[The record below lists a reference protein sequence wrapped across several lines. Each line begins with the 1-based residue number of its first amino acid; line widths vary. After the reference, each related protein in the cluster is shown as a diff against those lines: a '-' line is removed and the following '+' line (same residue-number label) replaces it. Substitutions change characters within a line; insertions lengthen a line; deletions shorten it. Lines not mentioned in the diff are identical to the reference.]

1 MAKLNIEKVKKTTVV
16 TLPSLFTIANIAF
29 GFFAII
35 LAIDKNFSLAGW
47 FIIFALIMDI
57 LDGRIARLVHGESK
71 FGIEMDSLADFLSFG
86 LAPAYIMYL
95 FHLKDYG
102 FWGYPVV
109 FIYALCGVLR
119 LARFNVS
126 SKEGEEHKNAFTGLP
141 IPAAAGILASFV
153 IAYSF
158 FELDTDKRTLK
169 IVMTQMPFVYNA
181 IPFIMLVLSFL
192 MVSKIPYAA
201 FKYQNLVKPK
211 TIWGILLAV
220 ATIFL
225 IVRYPQDTIF
235 LVFSLYVIG
244 GLVVFLW
251 KGFKHLANHSKFEI

>member
-1 MAKLNIEKVKKTTVV
+1 MAKLNLEKVKKTTAV
-16 TLPSLFTIANIAF
+16 TLPSLFTVANIAF

-47 FIIFALIMDI
+47 FIILAIIMDV
-57 LDGRIARLVHGESK
+57 LDGHIARLVHGESK
-71 FGIEMDSLADFLSFG
+71 FGIEIDSLADFLSFG

-109 FIYALCGVLR
+109 FVYALCGALR

-126 SKEGEEHKNAFTGLP
+126 SKAGTEKKEAFTGLP

-158 FELDTDKRTLK
+158 FELETDRRAIE
-169 IVMTQMPFVYNA
+169 IVTKQMPFVYNSIA
-181 IPFIMLVLSFL
+181 FIMLGLGVLMISR
-192 MVSKIPYAA
+192 IPYAS
-201 FKYQNLVKPK
+201 FKHQNILKPK
-211 TIWGILLAV
+211 TVWGVLLV
-220 ATIFL
+220 VGMVFL
-225 IVRYPQDTIF
+225 IIRYPQNAIF
-235 LVFSLYVIG
+235 LVFSLYVIS
-244 GLVVFLW
+244 GLLVFLW
-251 KGFKHLANHSKFEI
+251 RGFKGFATHRRK

>member
-1 MAKLNIEKVKKTTVV
+1 MAKLNIEKVKKTTAI

-29 GFFAII
+29 GFFAIM

-47 FIIFALIMDI
+47 FIILAMIMDI

-71 FGIEMDSLADFLSFG
+71 FGVEMDSLADFLSFG

-109 FIYALCGVLR
+109 FIYALCGALR
-119 LARFNVS
+119 LARFNVA
-126 SKEGEEHKNAFTGLP
+126 SKEETENKNAFTGLP

-158 FELDTDKRTLK
+158 FELDTDKRSIA
-169 IVMTQMPFVYNA
+169 IVMKQMPFIYNS
-181 IPFIMLVLSFL
+181 IPFIMLGLGFL
-192 MVSKIPYAA
+192 MISNIPYAA
-201 FKYQNLVKPK
+201 FKYQSILKPK
-211 TIWGILLAV
+211 TIRAV
-220 ATIFL
+220 FLPVAFIFL
-225 IVRYPQDTIF
+225 IIRYPQDAIF
-235 LVFSLYVIG
+235 LVFSLYVLG
-244 GLVVFLW
+244 GIIVFFW
-251 KGFKHLANHSKFEI
+251 KAFKNIAHHKNR

>member
-1 MAKLNIEKVKKTTVV
+1 MAKLNIEKVKKTTAV
-16 TLPSLFTIANIAF
+16 TVPSLFTVANIAF

-47 FIIFALIMDI
+47 FIIFAIIADI
-57 LDGRIARLVHGESK
+57 LDGRIARLIHGESK
-71 FGIEMDSLADFLSFG
+71 FGLEIDSLADFLSFG

-109 FIYALCGVLR
+109 FVYALCGALR

-126 SKEGEEHKNAFTGLP
+126 GKNKTEHKNAFTGLP

-158 FELDTDKRTLK
+158 FELDTDKRTIE
-169 IVMTQMPFVYNA
+169 IVTKQMPFVYNSIA
-181 IPFIMLVLSFL
+181 FIMLGLAML
-192 MVSKIPYAA
+192 MVSKIPYAS
-201 FKYQNLVKPK
+201 FKHRNIFKLK
-211 TIWGILLAV
+211 TVWGILFAV
-220 ATIFL
+220 GMVFL
-225 IVRYPQDTIF
+225 IIRYPQNAIF
-235 LVFSLYVIG
+235 LVFSLYVIS
-244 GLVVFLW
+244 GLVAFFW
-251 KGFKHLANHSKFEI
+251 KGFKEFTRHK